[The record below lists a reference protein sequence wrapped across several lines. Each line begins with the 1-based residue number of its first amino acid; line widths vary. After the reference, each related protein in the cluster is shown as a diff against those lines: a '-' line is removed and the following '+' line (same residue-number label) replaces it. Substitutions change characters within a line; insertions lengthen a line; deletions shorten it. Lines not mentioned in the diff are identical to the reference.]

1 MEEYNLWELIVSE
14 TRPFDS
20 NIPDPLPRMRVFV
33 WKGPWRIRQ
42 GFGRPYLQE
51 LQSELPVVIFIHYN
65 GYAIPL
71 AKVED
76 DTASN
81 LRMMVNGAE
90 YAFIEDEN
98 GKLKVNINGIKSY
111 KTLEG

>member
-1 MEEYNLWELIVSE
+1 MEEYNLWELITGE

-20 NIPDPLPRMRVFV
+20 NIPNPLPRMRVFV
-33 WKGPWRIRQ
+33 WKGSWKIRQ
-42 GFGRPYLQE
+42 GFGRPYLK
-51 LQSELPVVIFIHYN
+51 ELPELPAVIFIQYN
-65 GYAIPL
+65 SYSIPL
-71 AKVED
+71 MKVED

-81 LRMMVNGAE
+81 LRMRVNGAE

-98 GKLKVNINGIKSY
+98 GKLKVNINGVKSY

>member
-1 MEEYNLWELIVSE
+1 MEEYNLWELIIGE

-20 NIPDPLPRMRVFV
+20 NIPNPLPRMRVFV

-51 LQSELPVVIFIHYN
+51 LQPESPVVIFIQYN

-71 AKVED
+71 VKVED

-81 LRMMVNGAE
+81 LRMKIKNTE

-98 GKLKVNINGIKSY
+98 GKLKVNINGVKSY